1 MAYALSEDV
10 VIPLGTALAEGRL
23 EPFPYREDVSVG
35 LLVWV
40 FARWGCCW
48 CLLAATSDALA
59 LSLNCQMGDLEDDL
73 RLAFTV
79 GRTPFWDGVA
89 TLFGHSI
96 DYDMTLIRFIST
108 ASVLKRRAGN
118 MNHSTMFLYSVSA
131 SISVVFFHNG
141 KEFNFRRLSF
151 PLLFSWGSPI
161 IFILELRRKVF
172 RPRFVY
178 LGVSQT
184 WRGAVE

>member
-35 LLVWV
+35 LLMWV

-79 GRTPFWDGVA
+79 GPTPFWDGVA

-96 DYDMTLIRFIST
+96 DYDMNDVDQIHLNCFSNSTPATRIIQQCVFIQ
-108 ASVLKRRAGN
+108 SVLPCR
-118 MNHSTMFLYSVSA
+118 
-131 SISVVFFHNG
+131 
-141 KEFNFRRLSF
+141 
-151 PLLFSWGSPI
+151 LFSSTTAKSSSSEG
-161 IFILELRRKVF
+161 
-172 RPRFVY
+172 
-178 LGVSQT
+178 
-184 WRGAVE
+184 